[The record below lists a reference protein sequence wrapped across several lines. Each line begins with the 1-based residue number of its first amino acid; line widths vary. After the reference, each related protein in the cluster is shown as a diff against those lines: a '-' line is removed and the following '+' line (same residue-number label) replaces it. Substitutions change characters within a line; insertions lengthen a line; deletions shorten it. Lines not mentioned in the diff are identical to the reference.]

1 MNYNRR
7 DFVRTAGAVSA
18 GALILPQIGC
28 GGSKSG
34 SEAATEAAATPTEAM
49 GAPTLDKFGIQLYS
63 VRDVIGDDP
72 KGIMKQLASY
82 GYNQFEGYEG
92 DQGMFWGMSHTEF
105 KTYMNEIGVDFI
117 SSHCNMDENYEQKCA
132 QAAEIG
138 MKYLIAPWIGP
149 QKTMDDWKKVA
160 DKFNAWG
167 QTAKDAG
174 IRFAYHNHGY
184 TFEELEGQIPQ
195 DYLMDNTDPALVDF
209 QMDIFW
215 VVTPG
220 ADPIAYFE
228 KYPGR
233 WTLCHVK
240 DREKDAPA
248 GEGDA
253 SCIVG
258 QGSIDYAKIL
268 AAAKASGMKYY
279 IVEQEKYANS
289 TPMDSAKADAEY
301 VSKLVFA

>member
-7 DFVRTAGAVSA
+7 DFIRTAGAVSA

-28 GGSKSG
+28 GGSKPAAETA
-34 SEAATEAAATPTEAM
+34 SEAVAEVAATPS
-49 GAPTLDKFGIQLYS
+49 LDKFGIQLYS
-63 VRDVIGDDP
+63 VRDVIGADP
-72 KGIMKQLASY
+72 KGIMKQLAGY
-82 GYNQFEGYEG
+82 GYKQFEGYEG
-92 DQGMFWGMSHTEF
+92 PQGMFWGMSHTEF
-105 KTYMNEIGVDFI
+105 KAYMDEIGVNFI
-117 SSHCNMDENYEQKCA
+117 SSHCNVGENFEEKCG

-149 QKTMDDWKKVA
+149 QKTMDDWKKIA
-160 DKFNAWG
+160 DQFNAWG
-167 QTAKDAG
+167 QTAKSAG

-184 TFEELEGQIPQ
+184 TFEPLEGQMPQ
-195 DYLMDNTDPALVDF
+195 DYLMDNTDPALVDY
-209 QMDIFW
+209 QLDIFW

-220 ADPIAYFE
+220 ADPIAYFN

-233 WTLCHVK
+233 FKLCHIK
-240 DREKDAPA
+240 DREKGAPA

-258 QGSIDYAKIL
+258 QGSIDSAKVL
-268 AAAKASGMKYY
+268 AAAKANGMEYY

-289 TPMDSAKADAEY
+289 TPMDSARADAEY